1 MENPFEKPEN
11 VDEEL
16 NQEVMTWI
24 LEKIKEK
31 NLNFH
36 KALGKLETCTDNKN
50 IKKSKIWAY
59 YCVNMILKNKS
70 YSEHQKLA
78 AISDIV
84 ELINNI

>member
-1 MENPFEKPEN
+1 MENPFENPEK

-16 NQEVMTWI
+16 NQEITEWI
-24 LEKIKEK
+24 LEQIKK
-31 NLNFH
+31 KKLNFH
-36 KALGKLETCTDNKN
+36 KALGKLEECTDNKN

-59 YCVNMILKNKS
+59 YCVNMVLKNTS